1 VKRRLQNVCAAIS
14 SLAIA
19 GLLSTACSPQ
29 QQGQG
34 RGSGA
39 VIDPPDPFGWSSRL
53 DQNSGQGLSPLVA
66 HCGQESQLSGRFETF
81 AQPCTL
87 KTQDLTL
94 KFDRYLLDANKRVVA
109 ISGMH
114 PDLVTFEQLRGL
126 MNNQSGVAQY
136 AAVCIRLGNNSLP
149 ELTVTSKDHCEQL
162 NLGLL

>member
-1 VKRRLQNVCAAIS
+1 MN
-14 SLAIA
+14 
-19 GLLSTACSPQ
+19 
-29 QQGQG
+29 
-34 RGSGA
+34 
-39 VIDPPDPFGWSSRL
+39 
-53 DQNSGQGLSPLVA
+53 
-66 HCGQESQLSGRFETF
+66 GRFETF

-87 KTQDLTL
+87 KTQELTL

-114 PDLVTFEQLRGL
+114 PDLGTFEQLRAL

-162 NLGLL
+162 NLDLL